1 MNKSESKYFNTALLM
16 DEALIRLLEVKD
28 YEYITVKE
36 ICEKAGVNRS
46 TFYLHYET
54 VNDLLSECLENIKK
68 RFFDSFAKKPNDFIG
83 SIGTVPLDDLVL
95 IRSDYLRPYLTFF
108 KENQTLFRAVYK
120 NPSCM
125 QTEAQYS
132 GISDF
137 VLRPIMKR
145 FHIPETEQKYQIA
158 FFVNGSMAIVREW
171 INGGCKE
178 SVEEIE
184 TVMLHCIRPN
194 NKSGELQ

>member
-83 SIGTVPLDDLVL
+83 SIGTVPLDDLVF
-95 IRSDYLRPYLTFF
+95 ISSDYLRPYLTFF
-108 KENQTLFRAVYK
+108 KENQSRSGRYIRTHPVCRQRRNTAVYR
-120 NPSCM
+120 
-125 QTEAQYS
+125 ALF
-132 GISDF
+132 SDR
-137 VLRPIMKR
+137 L
-145 FHIPETEQKYQIA
+145 
-158 FFVNGSMAIVREW
+158 
-171 INGGCKE
+171 
-178 SVEEIE
+178 
-184 TVMLHCIRPN
+184 
-194 NKSGELQ
+194 

>member
-68 RFFDSFAKKPNDFIG
+68 RFLDSFAKKPNDFIG

-95 IRSDYLRPYLTFF
+95 ISSDYLRPYLTFF
-108 KENQTLFRAVYK
+108 KENQSLFRAVYK

-125 QTEAQYS
+125 QTEAQYN

-137 VLRPIMKR
+137 FSDRL
-145 FHIPETEQKYQIA
+145 
-158 FFVNGSMAIVREW
+158 
-171 INGGCKE
+171 
-178 SVEEIE
+178 
-184 TVMLHCIRPN
+184 
-194 NKSGELQ
+194 

>member
-68 RFFDSFAKKPNDFIG
+68 RFFDSFANKPNDFIG

-95 IRSDYLRPYLTFF
+95 ISSDYLRPYLTFF
-108 KENQTLFRAVYK
+108 KENQSLFRAVYK

-171 INGGCKE
+171 INGGCRE
-178 SVEEIE
+178 SVEKIE

-194 NKSGELQ
+194 NKSGERQ